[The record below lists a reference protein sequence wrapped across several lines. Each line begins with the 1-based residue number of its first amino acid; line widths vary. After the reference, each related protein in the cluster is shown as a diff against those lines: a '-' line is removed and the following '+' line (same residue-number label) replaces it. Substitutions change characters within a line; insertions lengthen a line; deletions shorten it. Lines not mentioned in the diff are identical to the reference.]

1 MELSK
6 KQKILIAAVF
16 FFVVF
21 LVVLFFMMSS
31 YNQMEDDGEMMTAE
45 DIAFYQEAKS
55 HIGSEYETLAAS
67 KGWKYQSLAGRYHS
81 PQSQYNP
88 QFTIS
93 EGEQFCGDIVMQQNI
108 NYVTALDDIT
118 CNTRFECTA
127 ADWDET
133 VQAFYAYIPDI
144 VQLHNMYGTEELTE
158 ESLAAFIS
166 ASLPADAPADEP
178 PRPDPNDKSQLMLLT
193 GYYPE
198 DDSYHDP
205 HYKILLFITD
215 YIDESK
221 LPDRIS

>member
-6 KQKILIAAVF
+6 KQKILIAAAFFAVIFLAVLVF
-16 FFVVF
+16 MV
-21 LVVLFFMMSS
+21 SS
-31 YNQMEDDGEMMTAE
+31 YAQMEDDGEMMSAE
-45 DIAFYQEAKS
+45 DIAFYQETKS
-55 HIGSEYETLAAS
+55 HIGGEYEALAS
-67 KGWKYQSLAGRYHS
+67 SEGWTYKSLSGRYHS
-81 PQSQYNP
+81 PGSQYNP

-127 ADWDET
+127 ADWNET
-133 VQAFYAYIPDI
+133 VQAFYSHIPDI
-144 VQLHNMYGTEELTE
+144 VRLHNMYGTEELTNE
-158 ESLAAFIS
+158 ALTSFI
-166 ASLPADAPADEP
+166 AGNLPADAPADEP

-205 HYKILLFITD
+205 HYKILLVVTD
-215 YIDESK
+215 YIDKSK
-221 LPDRIS
+221 L